1 MSLRRLG
8 LCLAL
13 VLSLSP
19 ALAAA
24 QQPTAIITTIVG
36 GGPADGSPAVSAA
49 LFWPM
54 RVAMV
59 PGSSDFY
66 VSVVETHR
74 IFRVSAAT
82 GAITTVAGAGGP
94 GYNGDGIPA
103 NTAQIAYPYGIAVD
117 QATGDLYIADGGN
130 NRIRKVT
137 AATGLISTVA
147 GGGTSNYVDG
157 DGGPATSAWLN
168 TPMGVAFDPTTGD
181 LLIADT
187 YHNRVRR
194 VTAATGIIT
203 TVAGT
208 WTPGYNGDG
217 ILATAAQLYQ
227 PMGVTVVPGTGDVL
241 IADSGNYRVRQVSIA
256 TGVITTIAGAGY
268 GGSDADN
275 IPATA
280 AHLYPTEV
288 VIYQPYGHLLIADA
302 GGNRVRLV
310 AADTGN
316 IFTVAGIGGA
326 SGFSGDGGPAT
337 AAQFYG
343 PYGIAL
349 DPATNDLVIADMMN
363 NRVRRMAAAT
373 GLITTVA
380 GNGTESYSVEN
391 VPAAQAQI
399 NNPSGVAVDPATG
412 DVLFADSTGHRV
424 WRVSASTGL
433 MTTFAGTGNY
443 VGLEGDGVPAN
454 QAKITGPGAL
464 TIDPATGDVIFGEG
478 GSGNL
483 RVRRVSAATGLIS
496 TVVGAGSGYGE
507 NIPALTAHLYAA
519 TGLAIDP
526 RNGDLYI
533 VEGSVNRVR
542 RVSAATGLI
551 ATVAGVWGPGYNG
564 DNIPATSAYLNLPSG
579 VAVDPQTG
587 DFFIADAFNYRVRR
601 VSISTG
607 LISTYAGTG
616 TGTGTYN
623 GEDIPATSAQIGE
636 PVNVAVDPATG
647 DLLIVDIYTGRVR
660 RVSATTGRISTVAGS
675 GIVGFNGDNIP
686 ATSAMLRYPIAA
698 VGHPLT
704 GAVVISD
711 SGNNRIR
718 QVTSASS
725 LTVGLSGPG
734 SGIVVSA
741 PAGISCPGDCGENF
755 AIGAAVTLTATA
767 AGGSV
772 FAGWTGDPDCSDG
785 SVTVLASRQCTAVFN
800 VPGLQ
805 DQTITFDAIGDQPFF
820 DQPFSVTATASSGL
834 PVSFSAFGH
843 CSVNGSAVTA
853 TGLGSC
859 TITATQAGNAGFNAA
874 PPVSRAFAIV
884 QASQTI
890 SFAPIA
896 DKTYGDPPFAISASA
911 SSGLPVSFAIAGD
924 CGLTGT
930 TVTLYRAGSCTITA
944 TQNGNVSY
952 GAAAL
957 VVRTFVIQKKAQTI
971 AFAQPGDQPF
981 GTSFYVSA
989 TASSGLS
996 VTFGASGT
1004 CAVYGSYVVP
1014 SAAGGCTITASQNGN
1029 ENYLAAPP
1037 VARTF
1042 AITAAAQTITFGAL
1056 ANKTFGDAPVTL
1068 SAAATSGLA
1077 VVFSASGP
1085 CSIVGSTV
1093 QIDGGGSCTVTAS
1106 QPGNANY
1113 AAAAPVART
1122 FTIAKATQTITFG
1135 ALPDKTLGD
1144 PPFTLAATA
1153 SSGLQVAYGAAGA
1166 CSVNGAVVTLTAGG
1180 LCTVTASQ
1188 AGNANYNA
1196 APDVVRSFTVVNP
1209 NFTLTISLAGAGSG
1223 SVTSSPAGLN
1233 CPTTCAAP
1241 FLAGST
1247 VTLTATPAAGSL
1259 FMSWGGACSGTSCTV
1274 TMDSA
1279 KTVTATFAPNKAD
1292 LIVTMASMSWPAATP
1307 GTSFSAGDTVL
1318 NQGGVTSATSTTRY
1332 YLSLDTVKDASDR
1345 LLTGTR
1351 AVPAL
1356 GFGGTSSGNV
1366 VVTIP
1371 TSTPLGTYYLLACA
1385 DDTAHVVEGNEAN
1398 NCLASTNT
1406 ILVTRPDLLE
1416 TSLSAPPATVVRGTS
1431 FSVTDTVQ
1439 NQGGIAGG
1447 ASTTRYFLSANQV
1460 KDGNDRLIGSRSVPA
1475 LEVNQTS
1482 TSTAAVTVP
1491 SNMTVGA
1498 YYLIACADN
1507 AGNVT
1512 ESDET
1517 NNCLASDT
1525 TVQVT
1530 AP

>member
-13 VLSLSP
+13 LLLLAP
-19 ALAAA
+19 ALAVA
-24 QQPTAIITTIVG
+24 QQPAATITTIAG
-36 GGPADGSPAVSAA
+36 GGLADGSPALSAA
-49 LFWPM
+49 LLWPM
-54 RVAMV
+54 RVVMV
-59 PGSSDFY
+59 PGTSDFY
-66 VSVVETHR
+66 VSVVEGHR
-74 IFRVSAAT
+74 VYRVSAAT

-94 GYNGDGIPA
+94 GYNGDNVPA
-103 NTAQIAYPYGIAVD
+103 NTAQISYPYGIAVD

-137 AATGLISTVA
+137 AATDLISTVA

-194 VTAATGIIT
+194 VSAATGVIT

-208 WTPGYNGDG
+208 STPGYNGDG
-217 ILATAAQLYQ
+217 FLATAATLYQ
-227 PMGVTVVPGTGDVL
+227 PIGVTVMPGTGDVL
-241 IADSGNYRVRQVSIA
+241 IADTGNYRVRQVSIA
-256 TGVITTIAGAGY
+256 TGTITTIAGAGY
-268 GGSDADN
+268 AGSDAEN
-275 IPATA
+275 IPATS

-288 VIYQPYGHLLIADA
+288 VVYQPYGHLLIADA

-316 IFTVAGIGGA
+316 IFTVAGVGGA
-326 SGFSGDGGPAT
+326 SGFSGDDGPAT
-337 AAQFYG
+337 AAQFWG

-363 NRVRRMAAAT
+363 NRVRRIAAAT
-373 GLITTVA
+373 GIISTVA
-380 GNGTESYSVEN
+380 GNGTDSYSGEN
-391 VPAAQAQI
+391 VPAVEAQI
-399 NNPSGVAVDPATG
+399 NNPSGVAVDAATG
-412 DVLFADSTGHRV
+412 DVLFSDSSGHRV

-433 MTTFAGTGNY
+433 MTTFAGTGSSP
-443 VGLEGDGVPAN
+443 GLEGDGVPAN
-454 QAKITGPGAL
+454 QAKLTGPGAL
-464 TIDPATGDVIFGEG
+464 TVDPATGDVIFGDG
-478 GSGNL
+478 DSTGV

-496 TVVGAGSGYGE
+496 TVAGAGSGYGE

-519 TGLAIDP
+519 TGLAVDP

-551 ATVAGVWGPGYNG
+551 ATVAGVWAPGYNG
-564 DNIPATSAYLNLPSG
+564 DNLPATSAYLNIPAG

-601 VSISTG
+601 VSVSTG
-607 LISTYAGTG
+607 LISTFAG

-623 GEDIPATSAQIGE
+623 GDDIPATSAQIGE
-636 PVNVAVDPATG
+636 PVNVAVDPLTG

-675 GIVGFNGDNIP
+675 GTVGFNGDNIP
-686 ATSAMLRYPIAA
+686 ATSAMLRFPIAA

-704 GAVVISD
+704 GAVIISD
-711 SGNNRIR
+711 SGNDRIR
-718 QVTSASS
+718 RVTPVSS
-725 LTVGLSGPG
+725 LTVGLGGPG
-734 SGIVVSA
+734 SGTVVST
-741 PAGISCPGDCGENF
+741 PAGIICPGDCSEDL
-755 AIGAAVTLTATA
+755 AIGATVTLTATA
-767 AGGSV
+767 SGGSV
-772 FAGWTGDPDCSDG
+772 FAGWTGDPDCADG
-785 SVTVLASRQCTAVFN
+785 SVTMLASRLCTAVFN
-800 VPGLQ
+800 LPGLQ
-805 DQTITFDAIGDQPFF
+805 DQTITFDPIGDQPFF
-820 DQPFSVTATASSGL
+820 AEPFTVTAAASSGL

-859 TITATQAGNAGFNAA
+859 TITATQTGNASFNAA
-874 PPVSRAFAIV
+874 PPVSRTFAIT

-890 SFAPIA
+890 SFDPIA
-896 DKTYGDPPFAISASA
+896 DKTYGDPPFTTSASA
-911 SSGLPVSFAIAGD
+911 SSGLAVSLAIAGD
-924 CGLTGT
+924 CGLSGT

-952 GAAAL
+952 GAAPP
-957 VVRTFVIQKKAQTI
+957 VVRTFAIQKKAQTI
-971 AFAQPGDQPF
+971 TFAPVSDQPY
-981 GTSFYVSA
+981 GTQFWVGPA
-989 TASSGLS
+989 TASSGLF
-996 VTFGASGT
+996 VTFSASGN
-1004 CAVYGSYVVP
+1004 CAVYESYVVTGNVG
-1014 SAAGGCTITASQNGN
+1014 SCTITASQNGN

-1042 AITAAAQTITFGAL
+1042 AITSAAQTITFGAL
-1056 ANKTFGDAPVTL
+1056 ANKTFGD
-1068 SAAATSGLA
+1068 
-1077 VVFSASGP
+1077 
-1085 CSIVGSTV
+1085 
-1093 QIDGGGSCTVTAS
+1093 
-1106 QPGNANY
+1106 
-1113 AAAAPVART
+1113 
-1122 FTIAKATQTITFG
+1122 
-1135 ALPDKTLGD
+1135 
-1144 PPFTLAATA
+1144 PPFGLTATA
-1153 SSGLQVAYGAAGA
+1153 SSGLQVSYGAVGA
-1166 CSVNGAVVTLTAGG
+1166 CSVSGAVVTLTAGG

-1188 AGNANYNA
+1188 PGNANYNA
-1196 APDVVRSFTVVNP
+1196 APDVAQSFTVVNP
-1209 NFTLTISLAGAGSG
+1209 NFTLTISLAGVGAGTVS
-1223 SVTSSPAGLN
+1223 SSPAGLN
-1233 CPTTCAAP
+1233 CPSTCAAP

-1259 FMSWGGACSGTSCTV
+1259 FMFWGGACSGTSCTV
-1274 TMDSA
+1274 TMDAA
-1279 KTVTATFAPNKAD
+1279 KAVTATFAPNKAD

-1307 GTSFSAGDTVL
+1307 GTQFSAGDTVL

-1332 YLSLDTVKDASDR
+1332 YLSLDTAKDASDR

-1356 GFGGTSSGNV
+1356 AFGSSSSGNV

-1385 DDTAHVVEGNEAN
+1385 DDTAHVVESNEAN
-1398 NCLASTNT
+1398 NCLASTTT

-1416 TSLSAPPATVVRGTS
+1416 TSLSAPPASVVRGTS
-1431 FSVTDTVQ
+1431 FPVTDTVT
-1439 NQGGIAGG
+1439 NQGGLAGG
-1447 ASTTRYFLSANQV
+1447 TSTTRYFLSTNQV

-1482 TSTAAVTVP
+1482 TATATVTVP

-1512 ESDET
+1512 EIDET